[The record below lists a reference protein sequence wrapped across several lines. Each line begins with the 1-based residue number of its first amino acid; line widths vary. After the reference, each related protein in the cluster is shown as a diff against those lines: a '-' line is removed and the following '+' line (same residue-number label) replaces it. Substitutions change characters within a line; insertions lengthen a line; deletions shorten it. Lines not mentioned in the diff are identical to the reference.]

1 MPLNSFR
8 LPVTHLPFYASDDES
23 CWQAFIR
30 DLNFPAWEACEH
42 LLANPDQMGIRTLGD
57 PTGALC
63 WTCTVLDL
71 RFLSTCECC
80 GSALEDNNSGEALV
94 FARRENFAAVGVLC
108 RVCRETLPE
117 DKRGG
122 LGLIYQLGPP
132 S

>member
-8 LPVTHLPFYASDDES
+8 SPVTHVPYYAGDAEP
-23 CWQAFIR
+23 CWRTFIR
-30 DLNFPAWEACEH
+30 DIHNPPWHACSH
-42 LLANPDQMGIRTLGD
+42 LLQQPEQMAVRTLGD

-80 GSALEDNNSGEALV
+80 GSALEDNNSGEVLV

-108 RVCRETLPE
+108 RSCRETLPE

-122 LGLIYQLGPP
+122 LGLIYQTGPP
-132 S
+132 P